1 MSKLYFN
8 YGTVSS
14 SKTLNLLAVYK
25 NYELQGRSA
34 ILVRPAMD
42 TRSNKVESRAGLS
55 AVPDITLESN
65 DNIIEKITDYIIVK
79 FCNTRINKP
88 KIKTIKELQ
97 DVINKVEEAVIV
109 DEAQF
114 LSVEQIKDLRKL
126 SAIGEDIEL
135 STKDDCEQRNILLD
149 ILDDSIINDN
159 YSVSFNV
166 CLPVM
171 CYGLRTNSDGELWE
185 AASVLMAQSDE
196 IAEIKTICS
205 YCSRRAVFSAI
216 NPERACNSKDGVINP
231 SWGLYIP
238 VCPKHFAEIQS
249 KLNNKQH

>member
-34 ILVRPAMD
+34 ILIRPAMD

-55 AVPDITLESN
+55 AVPDITLEAN

-79 FCNTRINKP
+79 FCNIRIDKP

-97 DVINKVEEAVIV
+97 EVINKVEEAVIV

-114 LSVEQIKDLRKL
+114 LSVDQIKDLRKL

-135 STKDDCEQRNILLD
+135 STKNDCDQRNILLD
-149 ILDDSIINDN
+149 ILDDSIINDKTF
-159 YSVSFNV
+159 VSFNI

-171 CYGLRTNSDGELWE
+171 CYGLRTNSDGELWD

-196 IAEIKTICS
+196 ISEIKTICS

-216 NPERACNSKDGVINP
+216 NPERACNNNDEVINP
-231 SWGLYIP
+231 SWGLYVP
-238 VCPKHFAEIQS
+238 VCPAHFAEIQA
-249 KLNNKQH
+249 KLNKLH

>member
-97 DVINKVEEAVIV
+97 NVINKVEEAVIV

-159 YSVSFNV
+159 YSVSFSSS
-166 CLPVM
+166 L
-171 CYGLRTNSDGELWE
+171 
-185 AASVLMAQSDE
+185 
-196 IAEIKTICS
+196 
-205 YCSRRAVFSAI
+205 FSLQ
-216 NPERACNSKDGVINP
+216 K
-231 SWGLYIP
+231 
-238 VCPKHFAEIQS
+238 
-249 KLNNKQH
+249 

>member
-55 AVPDITLESN
+55 AVPDITLEAN

-79 FCNTRINKP
+79 FCNTRIDKP
-88 KIKTIKELQ
+88 KIKTVKELQ

-114 LSVEQIKDLRKL
+114 LSVYQIKDLRKL

-159 YSVSFNV
+159 TSVSFNI

-216 NPERACNSKDGVINP
+216 NPERACNNKNGVINP

-238 VCPKHFAEIQS
+238 VCPKHFAEIQA
-249 KLNNKQH
+249 KLNKQH